1 LLYTG
6 HADAVGLRAA
16 DATICADDLGSALV
30 WICEG
35 LLAEVCFDD
44 CGDAGGVLDA
54 VELPAADATVQA
66 GDLFC
71 AVLWVCR
78 DLLAEVCFIDC
89 GDAVGVLASEV
100 VVVSAKEFWRS
111 AADARDLS
119 DRLFPDRA
127 GILGTR
133 VKLAVLEKLP
143 VVVTVEELLITR
155 KARLVGSSTKVAS
168 ALAPS
173 SDVRARLSAGR
184 CSSTR
189 VAPAPA
195 STKVASTPAPCSEVR
210 PRFSADG
217 LISTVLDR
225 RRLASLAA
233 VSVVS
238 CTASR
243 EGSRGEVKKV
253 SMETLEVV

>member
-195 STKVASTPAPCSEVR
+195 PCSEVR